1 MRKNQSTRTTRRK
14 RGKPSP
20 SRLHPS
26 RPPRSRAIFA
36 ILGVLTL
43 LLIVGA
49 GGTLYAAHLENSDSF
64 CTSCHTEPE
73 STFYQ
78 RTQAANTTDLASAHS
93 LKGVH
98 CIQCHSGDGVMGR
111 IDGMKLGVRD
121 LSVYLQ
127 GNYPQPS
134 ALTHPYGDVQ
144 CVKCH
149 DNIYQDR
156 SFNNHFH
163 KLLPQ
168 LTKAFPGQRIT
179 CIECHQGHSTKGEQK
194 LAYLNRDTTGQVC
207 QKCHRVAGEGEEGE
221 GRR

>member
-1 MRKNQSTRTTRRK
+1 
-14 RGKPSP
+14 
-20 SRLHPS
+20 
-26 RPPRSRAIFA
+26 
-36 ILGVLTL
+36 LGALVLL
-43 LLIVGA
+43 VIAGA

-73 STFYQ
+73 ATFYQ
-78 RTQAANTTDLASAHS
+78 RAQATPATDLASAHG

-98 CIQCHSGDGVMGR
+98 CIQCHSGDGMMGR
-111 IDGMKLGVRD
+111 LDGMKLGARD

-127 GNYPQPS
+127 GNYRQPS
-134 ALTHPYGDVQ
+134 VLTQPYGDVQ

-168 LTKAFPGQRIT
+168 LTKVFPGQSIT

-194 LAYLNRDTTGQVC
+194 LAFLNRDTTGQVC
-207 QKCHRVAGEGEEGE
+207 QKCHRVAGAGE
-221 GRR
+221 GSEGGG